1 MNKNQIEKLMD
12 TLLVIS
18 ALIIFAGSLLKLQ
31 HFQYGDLIFMIGIIS
46 GLGLSY
52 IEISRLKKII
62 KILKKKTLISELDE
76 A

>member
-1 MNKNQIEKLMD
+1 MNKSQIEKIMD
-12 TLLVIS
+12 ALLVIS

-31 HFQYGDLIFMIGIIS
+31 HYQHGELIFMIGIIS
-46 GLGLSY
+46 GLVLSY
-52 IEISRLKKII
+52 IEIGRLKKII